1 MNEEELKKG
10 CGKEAG
16 FITFTD
22 DFGNK
27 DEDVML
33 CGDTTKKINGEIELF
48 LCDTCQ
54 ARLEGFQKGKLEQ
67 KKEDKDK
74 QDEFYN
80 EFDLASNCSKDDKL
94 FKKLWNKYF
103 KQLQKEIG
111 EEKQDRSFLGGYAE
125 FWDNSEDD
133 RWDKEYNPDLLPETL
148 KNKEEKQDE

>member
-54 ARLEGFQKGKLEQ
+54 ARLEGFQKGKLEERERVFELL
-67 KKEDKDK
+67 KLKVICRIRGLSVDIDNGYG
-74 QDEFYN
+74 EFYRGAKIEMGELLRHLEN
-80 EFDLASNCSKDDKL
+80 IKYIIADINCAL
-94 FKKLWNKYF
+94 KYLTKEERIKF
-103 KQLQKEIG
+103 EQLQKEIG
-111 EEKQDRSFLGGYAE
+111 GIE
-125 FWDNSEDD
+125 
-133 RWDKEYNPDLLPETL
+133 
-148 KNKEEKQDE
+148 